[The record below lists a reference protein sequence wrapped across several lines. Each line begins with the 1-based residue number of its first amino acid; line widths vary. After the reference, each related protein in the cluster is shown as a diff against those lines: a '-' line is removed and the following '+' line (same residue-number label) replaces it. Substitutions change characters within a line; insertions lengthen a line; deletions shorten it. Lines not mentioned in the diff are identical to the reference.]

1 MDSSMTGGFD
11 ANIAFIVCLVLG
23 ILFLVL
29 AVLFF
34 FVFDIPNV
42 YLIRTGKGARKT
54 IRKMEEIN
62 AETGRLRRN
71 KEEYTLNSDVPIT
84 GEMGNTPSYPLHNQG
99 QHQPAQQYQQPA
111 QSQSP
116 QQVNGT
122 QVLSHVNETEV
133 LSYSQP
139 APQQN
144 DVQYPERGSGDGNN
158 LTTVLGPSETTLLRN
173 SETTVLSQDML
184 NNTASQYVYRR
195 QTTGRF
201 VVTYNLMLVHSNEII

>member
-111 QSQSP
+111 
-116 QQVNGT
+116 
-122 QVLSHVNETEV
+122 
-133 LSYSQP
+133 
-139 APQQN
+139 PQQN
-144 DVQYPERGSGDGNN
+144 NVQHPERGFGDGNN

-184 NNTASQYVYRR
+184 NNTTSQYVYRR